1 MDTFFGCR
9 RLSFGVLSETLVT
22 MELKIVI
29 WRHTRY
35 RGGEKRAQR
44 ETPSETPCPPSA
56 AQNSFL
62 LETCGQAKSGFS
74 CGRGATFLNLVGRK
88 IIRKCKKCRRKMKGL
103 SGALCGTFYDPR
115 LPNFD
120 VFSKTLT
127 TM

>member
-1 MDTFFGCR
+1 MRTKNKGTVGGTVMDTFFGCR
-9 RLSFGVLSETLVT
+9 RLSFGVFSKTLVT

-62 LETCGQAKSGFS
+62 LETCGQAKSGFE
-74 CGRGATFLNLVGRK
+74 CRRGATFLNFEGHK
-88 IIRKCKKCRRKMKGL
+88 NNRKC
-103 SGALCGTFYDPR
+103 
-115 LPNFD
+115 
-120 VFSKTLT
+120 
-127 TM
+127 